1 MAKKLLTVTLIL
13 ILGAGVTAFA
23 GRVVGNW
30 ETTAAL
36 QPQTTAVEATPMYF
50 SGSSTL
56 IAGYFEGDLAES
68 PSRALS
74 RLFLTDPSFS
84 GLGSAL
90 QIALTLPFMQGDRN
104 KSVFH
109 LEGYHKQ
116 ELIIDYPVGTVGVRF
131 DLALSP
137 GETIRYLWKEVFVS
151 YGGVSFT
158 GRLSLMPL
166 ATGLASGM
174 GLKLRGN
181 TFGGASIGVDS
192 RFGMTTEIEE
202 IQEGTGPIALPSF
215 TQWKSTELSLTGL
228 KLEWLHFDGS
238 AKVSRD
244 NGYEYTKFDF
254 EFEPESWPVSFDLT
268 AKSAPQT
275 QSVRIKSAVDLEGAG
290 LPLEGFL
297 YLYSRGLELR
307 GFSLPYLEVDEATMS
322 ATVALKGNLYRSGK
336 SDIDLRA
343 TNYYVDAALEDPTQY
358 KRTDYVAVF
367 SLEKSFG
374 TAELGI
380 SFAGD
385 VYFERGGSDRSFD
398 LGLLTGEI
406 TYDVGLSKQL
416 AFGGGIAID
425 PSAGLQEL
433 SLSLETWFY
442 WY

>member
-30 ETTAAL
+30 ETAVAL
-36 QPQTTAVEATPMYF
+36 QPQTTAVEATPMDF
-50 SGSSTL
+50 NGSSTL

-90 QIALTLPFMQGDRN
+90 QIALTLPFMQGERS
-104 KSVFH
+104 KAVFH

-116 ELIIDYPVGTVGVRF
+116 ELIIDYPVGTLGVRF

-137 GETIRYLWKEVFVS
+137 GKSVKYLWKEVFIN

-181 TFGGASIGVDS
+181 TFGGASVAVDS

-202 IQEGTGPIALPSF
+202 IQEGTGPVALPSF
-215 TQWKSTELSLTGL
+215 TRWKSTELSLNGL
-228 KLEWLHFDGS
+228 VLDWLHFDSS
-238 AKVSRD
+238 AKVSGE

-254 EFEPESWPVSFDLT
+254 EFAPEGWPVSFDLT
-268 AKSAPQT
+268 AKFAPQT
-275 QSVRIKSAVDLEGAG
+275 QSVRIKSTVDLKETG
-290 LPLEGFL
+290 LPLEGVM
-297 YLYSRGLELR
+297 YLYSRGLEIR
-307 GFSLPYLEVDEATMS
+307 GLSLPYLEVDDATMS
-322 ATVALKGNLYRSGK
+322 AVVALKGNLYKGRG
-336 SDIDLRA
+336 SDIGLRA
-343 TNYYVDAALEDPTQY
+343 TNYYVDAALEDLERYQQ
-358 KRTDYVAVF
+358 TDYVAIF
-367 SLEKSFG
+367 SLAKSFG
-374 TAELGI
+374 TAALGI

-385 VYFERGGSDRSFD
+385 VYFGRGESDRSFD

-425 PSAGLQEL
+425 PSAGLREL
-433 SLSLETWFY
+433 DLNLETWFF